1 MKRAFF
7 FLICFS
13 LLVLNGYAQT
23 VVVRS
28 TEVVNSCVTKFTMGT
43 STEDLYVVV
52 VFKCSSTWVSDVS
65 IGEFSEA
72 LVVAGGGGGG
82 KRNDSGGV
90 RGAGGGGAGG
100 VTYITDPS
108 RLVVNGIANITVTV
122 GAGGMGASN
131 PNLRGGTGE
140 DSRIDTGH
148 FAAIISKG
156 GGGGGSANAGS
167 ISGDD
172 QRAGGSGGS
181 GGGGVSRDIPGG
193 VSIAIGSGNTGI
205 GNAGGE
211 GNGTPT
217 SNPTGGGGGGGAS
230 QAGQQPAA
238 TQAGRGGNGATYVN
252 LTQGLS
258 GLVPQGFAAGG
269 GGVGGNSGNL
279 FPQTSQP
286 NGGTAGG
293 SMIGGSGLNNTSGG
307 NGVVNTGSGGGA
319 GGSLSSNTFSGG
331 NGGSGIVILRYDF
344 ARILPVDFAGI
355 EAKFDGQA
363 NAVNLT
369 WSTAKEWNN
378 SHFEIERSIGGVSVF
393 KTIGEVAGKGWS
405 DELSNYT
412 YVDNTL
418 PNGKAIA
425 YYRIRQVDF
434 DGKSSI
440 SKVIS
445 VQTQVVNEAKSAWQA
460 YPNPVRD
467 NQINIKLLDYS
478 AFSGE
483 KIQAR
488 IVHANMMLASQEL
501 DSVEE
506 LNAFLQQQ
514 ITRIPKGVFV
524 IEIKWA
530 DKIEHLKMLK
540 AL

>member
-1 MKRAFF
+1 MNRS
-7 FLICFS
+7 FLLAICFPVFVITGFS
-13 LLVLNGYAQT
+13 QT
-23 VVVRS
+23 VIVRS
-28 TEVVNSCVTKFTMGT
+28 TKVYNSCVTEYTMGT
-43 STEDLYVVV
+43 ATEDQYVIV
-52 VFKCSSTWVSDVS
+52 VFKCSSTWVSDEAIS
-65 IGEFSEA
+65 EFSEA

-100 VTYITDPS
+100 VTYITDPG
-108 RLVVNGIANITVTV
+108 RLVVNGVANLNVTV
-122 GAGGMGASN
+122 GAGGTGASN
-131 PNLRGGTGE
+131 PNLRGGAGG
-140 DSRIDTGH
+140 DSRIDNSH
-148 FAAIISKG
+148 FAPIISKG
-156 GGGGGSANAGS
+156 GGGGGSANAGT
-167 ISGDD
+167 IVGDD
-172 QRAGGSGGS
+172 QRAGGNGGS

-193 VSIAIGSGNTGI
+193 VSIAIGLGNTGS
-205 GNAGGE
+205 GNAGGA

-217 SNPTGGGGGGGAS
+217 SNPTGGGGGGGIS

-238 TQAGRGGNGATYVN
+238 TQAGRGGNGATYPN
-252 LTQGLS
+252 LTQGLV

-279 FPQTSQP
+279 FPQSSQP
-286 NGGTAGG
+286 NGGTAAG
-293 SMIGGSGLNNTSGG
+293 SMIGGSGLNNSSGG
-307 NGVVNTGSGGGA
+307 AGVANTGSGGGA
-319 GGSLSSNTFSGG
+319 GGSLSSNTFTGG

-344 ARILPVDFAGI
+344 SRILPVDFSDFG
-355 EAKFDGQA
+355 AKFDDQA
-363 NAVNLT
+363 KLVNIT

-378 SHFEIERSIGGVSVF
+378 SHFEIERSIGGVADF
-393 KTIGEVAGKGWS
+393 KKIGEVAGKGWS
-405 DELSNYT
+405 DDLSNYAH
-412 YVDNTL
+412 VDNTL

-445 VQTQVVNEAKSAWQA
+445 IQTQVVNETKSAWQA

-483 KIQAR
+483 NIQAR
-488 IVHANMMLASQEL
+488 IVHANMMVASQEL
-501 DSVEE
+501 GSVEE

-514 ITRIPKGVFV
+514 ISRIPKGVFV

>member
-7 FLICFS
+7 FL
-13 LLVLNGYAQT
+13 LVFVLFVLDGYTQT
-23 VVVRS
+23 VVIRN
-28 TEVVNSCVTKFTMGT
+28 TEVVNSCVTKYTMGT
-43 STEDLYVVV
+43 ATDDLYVIV
-52 VFKCSSTWVSDVS
+52 VFKCSSTWVSDVT
-65 IGEFSEA
+65 IEEFSEA

-100 VTYITDPS
+100 VTYITDPG

-122 GAGGMGASN
+122 GEGGTGSTN

-140 DSRIDTGH
+140 DSRIDTDH

-193 VSIAIGSGNTGI
+193 TTIAIGSGNTGT
-205 GNAGGE
+205 GNAGGA

-230 QAGQQPAA
+230 QAGEQPAA

-279 FPQTSQP
+279 FPQAHQP

-293 SMIGGSGLNNTSGG
+293 SMIGGSGLNNSSGG
-307 NGVVNTGSGGGA
+307 NGVTNTGSGGGA
-319 GGSLSSNTFSGG
+319 GGSLTSNTFSGG

-344 ARILPVDFAGI
+344 ARILPADFAAFD
-355 EAKFDGQA
+355 AKLDAQT
-363 NAVNLT
+363 NTVNLT

-378 SHFEIERSIGGVSVF
+378 SHFEIERSIGDVADF
-393 KTIGEVAGKGWS
+393 RKIGEIGGKGWS
-405 DELSNYT
+405 DDLSTYT
-412 YVDNTL
+412 HVDYNL
-418 PNGKAIA
+418 PYGKAIV

-434 DGKSSI
+434 DGKASV

-445 VQTQVVNEAKSAWQA
+445 VQTLIVRETRNAWQV
-460 YPNPVRD
+460 YPNPVSD
-467 NQINIKLLDYS
+467 NQINVRLLDYG

-483 KIQAR
+483 KIHAR
-488 IVHANMMLASQEL
+488 IVHPNMMVASQEFG
-501 DSVEE
+501 SVEA
-506 LNAFLQQQ
+506 LNAYLKQQVSK
-514 ITRIPKGVFV
+514 IPKGVFV

-530 DKIEHLKMLK
+530 NKIEHLKMLK
-540 AL
+540 AQ